1 VALTATSCGNL
12 VVWLRT
18 PDKTNNNNNIKAT
31 SNDKMKASKII
42 RIQEKPITVL
52 TSIDDWIVTSDVN
65 GYVKFFDFELKL
77 IYW

>member
-1 VALTATSCGNL
+1 
-12 VVWLRT
+12 
-18 PDKTNNNNNIKAT
+18 
-31 SNDKMKASKII
+31 MKASKII